1 MKKLIQYLKLN
12 ITKLALTIVST
23 LVCFSSCSNVAYAQ
37 TYDTA
42 TGTITGNG
50 VCSLYPDSCKTDQH
64 REMGSNWS
72 SADKSFTQ
80 NHDHF
85 GWLGALQAEHTSYTA
100 KDYGTGISNAV
111 YYVSVKDALMLHGDT
126 TTQIL
131 TVNDVHMIIGNNS
144 NDTSYDSSQKNI
156 LYTANQVQEGSDYV
170 FNYTLSPSSTG
181 LGVNANNTYTAVLY
195 SDVAYNNTYYSSTE
209 AIYNDF
215 IDRSSSRSSYRN
227 KTPGSTESSFIT
239 SMAFVETLPTLYY
252 NPTYDIFEGLKIV
265 NTSQAVS
272 YTKAPSINV
281 KFDLHREVYV
291 RAIFLRGGSTYTWT
305 SGLNSPGSLYNP
317 NTGLGRTLHGV
328 VNQLDFYPALFT
340 SDQYDWTDGGNGE
353 IPHVASGTWVQPN
366 SSSPTTGRIITD
378 KYPSPLYGTNSLAML
393 LREYDNYY
401 KGGKDVLNHH
411 ANSLILYMNVN
422 KVNLDSGSS
431 EFDTY
436 IIFFKDG
443 DYVDLEND
451 NGKLKIEERLIIT
464 GGNIDVYTLH
474 NGSAPISKIDYYDT
488 FGNDL
493 PYGLETIS
501 LLPHPFPVYNEQ
513 GLVETYWNAYEA
525 AYNGETTDGE
535 YYLNIYCSAVGFNFL
550 NLSSMYNAESG
561 YTMLDIFWPGAS
573 MSEAA
578 GCESVGINDYGK
590 RVDGGP
596 NVGAYVN
603 TTEGNSIYGQ
613 ESYNQLDGSSL
624 AEFASTITNLDT
636 TIDGYADTMKNYI
649 TTYTSFLQSDYPLM
663 SKTGF
668 LSTSASM
675 KLWIDGLLANQ
686 YISPFV
692 DTVLLIVIVII
703 AIR

>member
-1 MKKLIQYLKLN
+1 MHKKILSCVFTLF
-12 ITKLALTIVST
+12 IV
-23 LVCFSSCSNVAYAQ
+23 FISSVSFCVRPIWAQ
-37 TYDTA
+37 SYTTA
-42 TGTITGNG
+42 TGTTTGNV

-72 SADKSFTQ
+72 AADRAFTQ

-85 GWLGALQAEHTSYTA
+85 GWLGALQAEQSPYTGGSN
-100 KDYGTGISNAV
+100 GTRITNAV
-111 YYVSVKDALMLHGDT
+111 YYVSIRDLASIHNGNVVSYLKT
-126 TTQIL
+126 
-131 TVNDVHMIIGNNS
+131 NDVHMIIGDNT
-144 NDTSYDSSQKNI
+144 NDTSYDSATKNI
-156 LYTANQVQEGSDYV
+156 SYSANQVQEGSDYV
-170 FNYTLSPSSTG
+170 FNYTLSPSSTAIG
-181 LGVNANNTYTAVLY
+181 ANMNNTYTAALY
-195 SDVAYNNTYYSSTE
+195 SDIAYNNSYYAST
-209 AIYNDF
+209 ADIYAD
-215 IDRSSSRSSYRN
+215 IIAKSGDHAVYKS
-227 KTPGSTESSFIT
+227 KTPGSSVSGML
-239 SMAFVETLPTLYY
+239 SVYACNDPLPTLYY
-252 NPTYDIFEGLKIV
+252 NPTYDIFEGLSILTK
-265 NTSQAVS
+265 SSALS
-272 YTKAPSINV
+272 YTNAPSVNV
-281 KFDLHREVYV
+281 TIDIHREIYV
-291 RAIFLRGGSTYTWT
+291 RAIFLRGGTNNEWI

-340 SDQYDWTDGGNGE
+340 SDQYQWTDGGNGE
-353 IPHVASGTWVQPN
+353 APSVADGTWVQPN
-366 SSSPTTGRIITD
+366 SSAPSTGRIITN

-422 KVNLDSGSS
+422 KTNLENDTS

-443 DYVDLEND
+443 DYVDISLE
-451 NGKLKIEERLIIT
+451 GSKLIIEERLIIT
-464 GGNIDVYTLH
+464 GGNIDMYTLH
-474 NGSAPISKIDYYDT
+474 NGSAPISKVSYYET

-493 PYGLETIS
+493 PYGLES
-501 LLPHPFPVYNEQ
+501 MDLLPHPFPVYNEQ
-513 GLVETYWNAYEA
+513 GLMETYWNAYEA
-525 AYNGETTDGE
+525 AFNGQTTDGE
-535 YYLNIYCSAVGFNFL
+535 YYLNIYCSVIGFNFL
-550 NLSSMYNAESG
+550 GLSNLYNAEDG

-578 GCESVGINDYGK
+578 GCESVCIDDYGK

-596 NVGAYVN
+596 NVAGYLN
-603 TTEGNSIYGQ
+603 ITEGNTIYGQ